1 MTNYQLKIL
10 ETLIIDRVLKSVKY
24 WCKATNDKHSVETEG
39 NWKMLTPHIV
49 DEDTTE
55 HQVSHWL
62 NLDATQDDKH
72 LIKYR
77 LQEQLDALSST
88 ATTKPPWAVDTFKVT
103 I

>member
-1 MTNYQLKIL
+1 MTNYQVKIL
-10 ETLIIDRVLKSVKY
+10 ETLIIDGVLKSVKY

-62 NLDATQDDKH
+62 DLDATQDDKH

-77 LQEQLDALSST
+77 LQEQLDALSSA
-88 ATTKPPWAVDTFKVT
+88 ATTKLPWAVETFKVT

>member
-10 ETLIIDRVLKSVKY
+10 ETLIIDGVLKSIKY
-24 WCKATNDKHSVETEG
+24 WCKATNDKQSVETEG
-39 NWKMLTPHIV
+39 NWKMLTPHMV

-55 HQVSHWL
+55 HQVIHWL
-62 NLDATQDDKH
+62 DLDATQEGKH

-77 LQEQLDALSST
+77 LQEQLDALSSA
-88 ATTKPPWAVDTFKVT
+88 ATTKLPWAVETFKVT

>member
-1 MTNYQLKIL
+1 MTNYQVKIL
-10 ETLIIDRVLKSVKY
+10 ETLIIDGVLKSVKY

-39 NWKMLTPHIV
+39 NWKMIIAHMV

-55 HQVSHWL
+55 HQVAHWL
-62 NLDATQDDKH
+62 DLDATQNDKH

-77 LQEQLDALSST
+77 LQEQLDALSSA

>member
-10 ETLIIDRVLKSVKY
+10 ETLIIDGVLKSVKY

-39 NWKMLTPHIV
+39 NWKMLNPHMV
-49 DEDTTE
+49 DEDTAE
-55 HQVSHWL
+55 HQVIHWL
-62 NLDATQDDKH
+62 DLDATQNDKH

-77 LQEQLDALSST
+77 LQEQLDALSSA
-88 ATTKPPWAVDTFKVT
+88 ATTKLPWAVETFKVT

>member
-10 ETLIIDRVLKSVKY
+10 ETVIIDGALKSVKY
-24 WCKATNDKHSVETEG
+24 WCKATDGQNSVETEG
-39 NWKMLTPHIV
+39 NWKMLTPHMV

-55 HQVSHWL
+55 HQVTHWL
-62 NLDATQDDKH
+62 DLDATQDGNH

-77 LQEQLDALSST
+77 LQEQLDALSSEVK
-88 ATTKPPWAVDTFKVT
+88 TKPPWAVDTFKVT